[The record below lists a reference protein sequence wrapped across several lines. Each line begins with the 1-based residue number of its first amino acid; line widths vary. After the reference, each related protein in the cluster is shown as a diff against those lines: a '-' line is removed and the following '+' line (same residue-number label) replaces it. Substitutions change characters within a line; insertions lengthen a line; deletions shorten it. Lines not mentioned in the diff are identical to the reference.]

1 MFRFKQFSID
11 DKRSAMKVG
20 TDGVLLGAWATCLP
34 EEDGKMPRIVDIGCG
49 CGLITLMMAQRFPG
63 THVTGIDIDA
73 SSVEDARTNI
83 AVSPFADRIDLIHA
97 DFFTLPPVHESVFY
111 VCNPPFYTEDTV
123 APDQRRATARHH
135 SSLPLNSLVTYIKG
149 SSLSIILPAQQES
162 SFLSLC
168 HSNGMHLSRIC
179 HVRTT
184 EKKEPKR
191 VMMEVT
197 SAAVEN
203 VERTTLT
210 LMTSDGKRSEEYASL
225 CRDFYL

>member
-1 MFRFKQFSID
+1 VFRFKQFSID

-20 TDGVLLGAWATCLP
+20 TDGVLLGAWATCFP
-34 EEDGKMPRIVDIGCG
+34 DKDGKMPRIVDIGCG
-49 CGLITLMMAQRFPG
+49 SGLITLMMAQRFPSAQI
-63 THVTGIDIDA
+63 TGVDIDA
-73 SSVEDARTNI
+73 FSIEDARDNVT
-83 AVSPFADRIDLIHA
+83 ASPFAEQIDIIHA
-97 DFFTLPPVHESVFY
+97 DIFTLPPAQGLVHY

-123 APDQRRATARHH
+123 APDLRRATARHH
-135 SSLPLNSLVTYIKG
+135 SALPLDSLVKYIKG
-149 SSLSIILPAQQES
+149 SGLSIILPSQQES

-168 HSNGMHLSRIC
+168 HSYGMHLNRIC
-179 HVRTT
+179 YVRTT

-197 SAAVEN
+197 ASAVED

-210 LMTSDGKRSEEYASL
+210 LMSSDGKRSEEYASL